1 MTYDKYFRL
10 DSDQIS
16 QHCDLEK
23 NDKCLYLGE
32 YLSNSGFRG
41 SNTNKD
47 ILNLKKS
54 PLDKTKRGYEY
65 KAKAINKFASQINS
79 IFEQKKTVANDYTWI
94 PIPPSKTKDHEEYDD
109 RLLLLLNQVPV
120 LEKQNIIELLYTATS
135 HVAVHKTLGSRPD
148 IETLKQHFAV
158 DSNLLPYCKNKIIL
172 VDDVLTNGTH
182 FKACSQLIME
192 CIPDVEII
200 GFFLARRVIHN
211 DSLEDFSSPIS

>member
-1 MTYDKYFRL
+1 MTYDKYFGL

-41 SNTNKD
+41 SITNKD

-79 IFEQKKTVANDYTWI
+79 IFEQKK
-94 PIPPSKTKDHEEYDD
+94 
-109 RLLLLLNQVPV
+109 RLQI
-120 LEKQNIIELLYTATS
+120 NI
-135 HVAVHKTLGSRPD
+135 LGFQFLH
-148 IETLKQHFAV
+148 LKQ
-158 DSNLLPYCKNKIIL
+158 KIM
-172 VDDVLTNGTH
+172 
-182 FKACSQLIME
+182 KSMM
-192 CIPDVEII
+192 I
-200 GFFLARRVIHN
+200 GC
-211 DSLEDFSSPIS
+211 